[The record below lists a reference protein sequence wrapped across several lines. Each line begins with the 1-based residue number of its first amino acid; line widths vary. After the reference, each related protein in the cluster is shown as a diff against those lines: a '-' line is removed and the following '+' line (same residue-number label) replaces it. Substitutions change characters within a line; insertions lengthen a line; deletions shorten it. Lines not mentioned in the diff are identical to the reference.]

1 MQIAIIAGEGSLP
14 VSIAQELTKKGT
26 PPITYSM
33 REDVGTLSRYSL
45 EIVDISKPNLS
56 FTIKDMKSRGVTHII
71 MAGKVSKTLVFKPS
85 LFDLMAQKFLASLL
99 FRDDHSLLGA
109 IVDLFEKQGF
119 KVIPYKDIVSDLV
132 ACEGQIAGR
141 KPTKQE
147 LQDTKFGFEICSKL
161 VPLSFGQSIVVHK
174 SAVIAVEAM
183 EGTDAT
189 ILRSGGLCKGGVVT
203 KMMRLDQDERYDI
216 PTVGP
221 ATLQNM
227 KEAHLTCLAV
237 HAAHTLIVNKEEFD
251 KLAEEYDI
259 SVIGVNPCQSL

>member
-1 MQIAIIAGEGSLP
+1 MQIAIIAGEGALP
-14 VSIAQELTKKGT
+14 VSIAKQLTSDVT

-33 REDVGTLSRYSL
+33 REQVGELSRYSL
-45 EIVDISKPNLS
+45 DIVDISKPNLS

-99 FRDDHSLLGA
+99 LRDDHSLLGA

-119 KVIPYKDIVSDLV
+119 KVMPYKNIVPELV
-132 ACEGQIAGR
+132 AHEGQIAGR

-147 LQDTKFGFEICSKL
+147 KSDVKFGFDVCQKL
-161 VPLSFGQSIVVHK
+161 VPLSFGQTIVVHK
-174 SAVIAVEAM
+174 TAVIAVEAM

-221 ATLQNM
+221 ATLKNM
-227 KEAHLTCLAV
+227 KDAHLTCLAV
-237 HAAHTLIVNKEEFD
+237 HADHTLIMDKEEFMR
-251 KLAEEYDI
+251 LADEYNI
-259 SVIGVNPCQSL
+259 AVIGVCPCQSL